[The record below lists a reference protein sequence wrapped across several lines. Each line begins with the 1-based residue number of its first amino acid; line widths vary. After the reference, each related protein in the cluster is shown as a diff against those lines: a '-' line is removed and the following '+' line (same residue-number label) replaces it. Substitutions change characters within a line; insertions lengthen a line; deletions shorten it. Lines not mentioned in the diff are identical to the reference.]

1 LQLTNEELKYR
12 IALTFIPGIGDVLGK
27 KLVAYCGGVEA
38 VFRQKKSALLKI
50 PGIGNFFANAVMR
63 HSVFGLA
70 EKEMRFI
77 EKQGIK
83 ALFYLDDDYP
93 VRLKQCADSPL
104 MLYYKGN
111 ACLNNKRVL
120 GVVGTRNATEYGRD
134 RCGEL
139 LAGLASQNLLVV
151 SGLAYG
157 IDICAHRVSLRNE
170 IPTLAVL
177 AHGLDAVYP
186 PMHYSTA
193 HKMIANGGLITD
205 YTSGTKPGKENFP
218 RRNRIVAGMCDA
230 VVVIESAVGGGSMI
244 TAEIAGSYSRDVY
257 AFPGRTGDTYSAG
270 CNKLI
275 KENKAGLIENAEDLI
290 RMMGWEEQKRK
301 APAQGSLFVT
311 LSPEEERIVETMRN
325 KGNVH
330 IDEISNLA
338 ELPVYRIST
347 LLLNLEFA
355 GMLKSLPGKMYRL
368 N

>member
-12 IALTFIPGIGDVLGK
+12 IALTLIPGIGDVLGK
-27 KLVAYCGGVEA
+27 KLVAYCGSVEGV
-38 VFRQKKSALLKI
+38 FKQKKAALLKI

-77 EKQGIK
+77 EQERVTT
-83 ALFYLDDDYP
+83 LFYLDENYP
-93 VRLKQCADSPL
+93 ERLKQCADGPM

-111 ACLNNKRVL
+111 AVLNNKRVL
-120 GVVGTRNATEYGRD
+120 GIVGTRNATEYGKD

-139 LAGLASQNLLVV
+139 LTGLASQNLLIV

-157 IDICAHRVSLRNE
+157 IDIYAHRSCLKHGIQTV
-170 IPTLAVL
+170 AVL
-177 AHGLDAVYP
+177 AHGLDVIYP
-186 PMHYSTA
+186 PLHCSTA
-193 HKMIANGGLITD
+193 HKMVMNGGLLTD
-205 YTSGTKPGKENFP
+205 YTSRTRPDKENFP

-257 AFPGRTGDTYSAG
+257 AFPGRTGDMYSAG

-275 KENKAGLIENAEDLI
+275 KENKAGLIENADDLV
-290 RMMGWEEQKRK
+290 RMLGWEEQKTK
-301 APAQGSLFVT
+301 IPAQCSLFAALT
-311 LSPEEERIVETMRN
+311 EEEEKIVEAMKG

-330 IDEISNLA
+330 IDEISILA
-338 ELPVYRIST
+338 QLPVQRISA
-347 LLLNLEFA
+347 LLLNLEFT
-355 GMLKSLPGKMYRL
+355 GVLKSLPGKMYRL